1 MRTSMPARPCVAS
14 TSAPQRRAEL
24 EQGEAAAHRAL
35 GVVFGGLVGAER
47 GEQVVA
53 GVLQHLAAVR
63 RDDRAAA
70 GEHAVHHRGDRLRVE
85 VLAER
90 RRADD
95 VEKEDGDLAQRLRRL
110 VGRLAQRREPC
121 LQAAQRRVDH
131 LVAELATLRLQ
142 RGDARIES
150 LLLR

>member
-1 MRTSMPARPCVAS
+1 MTI
-14 TSAPQRRAEL
+14 
-24 EQGEAAAHRAL
+24 AL
-35 GVVFGGLVGAER
+35 PR
-47 GEQVVA
+47 
-53 GVLQHLAAVR
+53 
-63 RDDRAAA
+63 

-95 VEKEDGDLAQRLRRL
+95 VEKEYGHLAKRLRRL
-110 VGRLAQRREPC
+110 VGRLAQCREPC

-131 LVAELATLRLQ
+131 LVAELATLCLQ
-142 RGDARIES
+142 RGYARIES